1 MKRLLMTTAAL
12 TLSGPALAQE
22 LQLYNWGNYT
32 SPEMIEK
39 FEEETGIDVTIT
51 DYDSNDTALAKIKAG
66 GHGFDMVVPSATY
79 VPIFIEEGLLMEARP
94 DQMENFEHVA
104 ERWRDPEF
112 DPGRRYTVPWQWGT
126 VGMVVDTSVYEG
138 DINTAALFL
147 EPPEELQGKI
157 NVIPEMMDVMS
168 IAIYYEGGEQC
179 TQDREVLQKVRDRLL
194 AAKPHW
200 LSIDYGTIEKYAEGD
215 LSAGL
220 YWNGAALRVRLQN
233 PDYAFGYPQTGY
245 PVWSDNLAILADAEN
260 VEEAKTFMNFVME
273 PENAAM
279 LSNFARYANGIA
291 GSEEYMDEVMA
302 TAPEVN
308 VPEELAGAG
317 VDSKICPPEAQQI
330 YRAIWTEVLK

>member
-12 TLSGPALAQE
+12 TLAAPALAQE

-66 GHGFDMVVPSATY
+66 GHGFDMVVPSGTY

-94 DQMENFEHVA
+94 DEMENFEHMA

-126 VGMVVDTSVYEG
+126 VGLVVDTSVYEG
-138 DINTAALFL
+138 DIDTAALFL
-147 EPPEELQGKI
+147 DPPEELRGTI

-260 VEEAKTFMNFVME
+260 VEEAQTFMNFVME

-302 TAPEVN
+302 NAPEVN
-308 VPEELAGAG
+308 VPEELADAG
-317 VDSKICPPEAQQI
+317 VDSRICPPEAQQI

>member
-12 TLSGPALAQE
+12 TLAAPALAQE

-66 GHGFDMVVPSATY
+66 GHGFDMVVPSGTY

-94 DQMENFEHVA
+94 DEMENFEHMA

-126 VGMVVDTSVYEG
+126 VGLVVDTSVYEG

-147 EPPEELQGKI
+147 DPPEELRGTI

-260 VEEAKTFMNFVME
+260 VEEAQTFMNFVME

-302 TAPEVN
+302 NAPEVN
-308 VPEELAGAG
+308 VPEELADAG
-317 VDSKICPPEAQQI
+317 VDSRICPPEAQQI

>member
-12 TLSGPALAQE
+12 TLAAPALAQE

-66 GHGFDMVVPSATY
+66 GHGFDMVVPSGTY

-94 DQMENFEHVA
+94 DEMENFEHMA

-126 VGMVVDTSVYEG
+126 VGLVVDTSVYEG

-147 EPPEELQGKI
+147 DPPEELRGTI

-302 TAPEVN
+302 SAPEVN

-317 VDSKICPPEAQQI
+317 VDSRICPPEAQQI

>member
-1 MKRLLMTTAAL
+1 
-12 TLSGPALAQE
+12 
-22 LQLYNWGNYT
+22 
-32 SPEMIEK
+32 
-39 FEEETGIDVTIT
+39 
-51 DYDSNDTALAKIKAG
+51 
-66 GHGFDMVVPSATY
+66 
-79 VPIFIEEGLLMEARP
+79 
-94 DQMENFEHVA
+94 MENFEHVA

-147 EPPEELQGKI
+147 EPPEELRGKI

>member
-79 VPIFIEEGLLMEARP
+79 VPIFVEEGLLMEARP